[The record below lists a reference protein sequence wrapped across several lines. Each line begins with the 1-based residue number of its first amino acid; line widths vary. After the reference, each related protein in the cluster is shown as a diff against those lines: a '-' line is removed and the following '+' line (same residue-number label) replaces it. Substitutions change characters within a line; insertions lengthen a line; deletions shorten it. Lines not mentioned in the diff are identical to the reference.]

1 MTVQQA
7 FLQLASQLT
16 GYYDEREAKEI
27 SHMIIEAITGYSKA
41 ERLLHKEE
49 VLTAQQEEKFSICS
63 KELLEQKPVQYVLG
77 KTWFAGME
85 FKVNEAVLIPR
96 PETEELT
103 EWIISEHKENEQ
115 VLSIID
121 IGTGSGCIAVSLKRM
136 LPQNNIS
143 AIDVSETALQIAKKN
158 AHRNNATVDFHL
170 TNFLE
175 ENDRKKLGKFNII
188 VSNPPYI
195 KYREKNDMR
204 QHVVNYEPHQAL
216 FVTDDDPLI
225 FYRNIALFSKEHLLA
240 NGEIYLELNEMLGKE
255 TEALFQSFSF
265 NTVLKKDMQGKDRM
279 LKAFK

>member
-7 FLQLASQLT
+7 FLQLASELT

-27 SHMIIEAITGYSKA
+27 SHMTIEAITGYSKA

-49 VLTAQQEEKFSICS
+49 LLTTKQEEKFLICS
-63 KELLEQKPVQYVLG
+63 KELLKHKPVQYVLG

-85 FKVNEAVLIPR
+85 FEVNESVLIPR

-115 VLSIID
+115 ALSIID
-121 IGTGSGCIAVSLKRM
+121 IGTGSGCIAVTLKRM
-136 LPQNNIS
+136 LPHNNIS
-143 AIDVSETALQIAKKN
+143 AIDISETALHVAKKN
-158 AHRNNATVDFHL
+158 AHLNNTTVDFHL
-170 TNFLE
+170 INFLE
-175 ENDRKKLGKFNII
+175 ENERKKLGKFNII

-195 KYREKNDMR
+195 KYQEKSDMM

-225 FYRNIALFSKEHLLA
+225 FYRNIALFSKEHLHE

-255 TEALFQSFSF
+255 TEVLFQSFGF